1 MSGGALALWSEPWF
15 TFSIAYRQTSRGEAR
30 RSAARA
36 GLVEAAGQLIAKGG
50 YGEATVVRVAERAG
64 VAVGSVYRYFP
75 SKSALFAEVFRQA
88 SQGEVDAMA
97 VAMGAE
103 LPAPQRIAAG
113 VETFARRALRA
124 PRFAW
129 ALLAEPVDPGVEAE
143 RLAFRRDYRDLLAA
157 VLREGVAGGEL
168 PPQDTDLVAAALVG
182 AIGEALVGPLSTPAG
197 ADAGATIS
205 SLVEFCERA
214 IGKERA
220 LVDA

>member
-1 MSGGALALWSEPWF
+1 
-15 TFSIAYRQTSRGEAR
+15 
-30 RSAARA
+30 
-36 GLVEAAGQLIAKGG
+36 
-50 YGEATVVRVAERAG
+50 
-64 VAVGSVYRYFP
+64 
-75 SKSALFAEVFRQA
+75 
-88 SQGEVDAMA
+88 MA
-97 VAMGAE
+97 VVIGAE
-103 LPAPQRIAAG
+103 LPAPQRIAVG

-157 VLREGVAGGEL
+157 ILCEGIAAGEL

-197 ADAGATIS
+197 ADAEATIS

>member
-1 MSGGALALWSEPWF
+1 LAAVLALVSEPWF

-30 RSAARA
+30 RGAARS
-36 GLVEAAGQLIAKGG
+36 GLIEAAAELIAKGG
-50 YGEATVVRVAERAG
+50 YAEATVVRVAERAG

-75 SKSALFAEVFRQA
+75 SKAALFAEVFRQA
-88 SQGEVDAMA
+88 SQHEVDAMA
-97 VAMGAE
+97 AAMGSGG
-103 LPAPQRIAAG
+103 PAPQRIAAG

-124 PRFAW
+124 RRFAW

-157 VLREGVAGGEL
+157 VLREGVAAGEL
-168 PPQDTDLVAAALVG
+168 PAQDTDLVAAALVG
-182 AIGEALVGPLSTPAG
+182 AIGEALVGPLSAPAG
-197 ADAGATIS
+197 ADAEVTVT
-205 SLVEFCERA
+205 SLAEFCERA